1 MDQRFKAKCK
11 DRNQR
16 GASLIEISKK
26 ENTMSHA
33 AESYKRRKFL
43 IKKEFQ
49 VRFIL
54 KFCLLLLV
62 GIAISTGLLF
72 LFSQDT
78 LTSSFEQ
85 SRLVI
90 KSTGQAILPSVIY
103 TNLITLGLV
112 TLATIVVTLF
122 VSHKIA
128 GPMFRFEKELKQVAE
143 GDLTKRVVLRKKD
156 QITDMAGC
164 LNDMISSLHEK
175 LLDIQT
181 DVERIRQSASRQNAP
196 KELIEELNKLHQNI
210 ANNFRI

>member
-1 MDQRFKAKCK
+1 M
-11 DRNQR
+11 
-16 GASLIEISKK
+16 SEISKK

-33 AESYKRRKFL
+33 AGSYKRRIFF

-49 VRFIL
+49 IRFIL
-54 KFCLLLLV
+54 KFCLLLLA

-156 QITDMAGC
+156 QITDMAES
-164 LNDMISSLHEK
+164 LNNMISSLHEK

-196 KELIEELNKLHQNI
+196 KELIEELNKLHQNM
-210 ANNFRI
+210 ANNFKI

>member
-1 MDQRFKAKCK
+1 M
-11 DRNQR
+11 
-16 GASLIEISKK
+16 IEISKK

-33 AESYKRRKFL
+33 AESYKRRIFF

-49 VRFIL
+49 IRFIL
-54 KFCLLLLV
+54 KFCILLLV

-90 KSTGQAILPSVIY
+90 ESTGQAILPSVIY

-156 QITDMAGC
+156 QITDMAGS

-196 KELIEELNKLHQNI
+196 KELIEQLNNLHQNI
-210 ANNFRI
+210 ANNFKI

>member
-1 MDQRFKAKCK
+1 M
-11 DRNQR
+11 
-16 GASLIEISKK
+16 IEISKK
-26 ENTMSHA
+26 ENSMSQDTQ
-33 AESYKRRKFL
+33 SYKRKIFF

-49 VRFIL
+49 IRFIL

-78 LTSSFEQ
+78 LTSSFHE

-143 GDLTKRVVLRKKD
+143 GDLTKRVVLREKD
-156 QITDMAGC
+156 QMTDMAES
-164 LNDMISSLHEK
+164 LNNMISSLHEK

-181 DVERIRQSASRQNAP
+181 DVERIRQSASKQNAP

>member
-1 MDQRFKAKCK
+1 
-11 DRNQR
+11 
-16 GASLIEISKK
+16 LIEISKK

-33 AESYKRRKFL
+33 AESYKRRIFF

-49 VRFIL
+49 IRFIL
-54 KFCLLLLV
+54 KFCILLLV

-90 KSTGQAILPSVIY
+90 ESTGQAILPSVIY

-156 QITDMAGC
+156 QITDMAGS

-196 KELIEELNKLHQNI
+196 KELIEQLNNLHQNI
-210 ANNFRI
+210 ANNFKI

>member
-1 MDQRFKAKCK
+1 
-11 DRNQR
+11 
-16 GASLIEISKK
+16 
-26 ENTMSHA
+26 MSHA
-33 AESYKRRKFL
+33 AGSYKRRIFF

-49 VRFIL
+49 IRFIL
-54 KFCLLLLV
+54 KFCILLLV

-78 LTSSFEQ
+78 LTSSFHE

-90 KSTGQAILPSVIY
+90 KSTGHAILPSVIY

-156 QITDMAGC
+156 QITDMAES

-181 DVERIRQSASRQNAP
+181 DVERIRQSASKQNAP

-210 ANNFRI
+210 ANNFKT